1 MNEETEIETQDE
13 GEYENSLDFGDTITA
28 EQGTVR
34 ELVPS
39 AAIAVIE
46 AILFASGEP
55 LTLSRLAEALGIT
68 EERTAEY
75 VTQLE
80 RRYNVSE
87 SGLRVV
93 RLNKCYQIVT
103 RIEYADY
110 VKKALVIKRNA
121 ALSQAA
127 IECLALIAYNQPTT
141 KSFIEAVRGID
152 SGSVVNTLVEKGL
165 IEECEERLPL
175 PGRPI
180 AYRTTEHFLLCFGL
194 SSISALPPL
203 VSPAEDNFENADA
216 DDDSEDSEVAVLQF
230 APDAEAG

>member
-1 MNEETEIETQDE
+1 MNEELETIQNE
-13 GEYENSLDFGDTITA
+13 AEYENSLDFGDTGLA
-28 EQGTVR
+28 ESESAQR
-34 ELVPS
+34 ELMPS

-46 AILFASGEP
+46 AVLFASGEP
-55 LTLSRLAEALGIT
+55 MLLSRLADTLGFS

-75 VTQLE
+75 VAQLE
-80 RRYNVSE
+80 RKYNVSE
-87 SGLRVV
+87 SGLRVA
-93 RLNKCYQIVT
+93 RLGKCYQLVT

-110 VKKALVIKRNA
+110 VKKALVSKRNA
-121 ALSQAA
+121 VLSQAA

-203 VSPAEDNFENADA
+203 VSNTDTADEAETSREAL
-216 DDDSEDSEVAVLQF
+216 LQF
-230 APDAEAG
+230 APEAEEL